1 MTDTS
6 PIISGEDDEGVVEV
20 AAPLQ
25 GVDHLANGL
34 IHGGEHPQHEH
45 PLLAHLE
52 VFEPGH
58 VLGGHL
64 YTPAIREGF
73 TLSPALGRVRLGTV
87 GRGKR
92 VFWFLLWPSAL
103 L

>member
-6 PIISGEDDEGVVEV
+6 PIISGENDEGVVEV

-25 GVDHLANGL
+25 GVDHLANSL
-34 IHGGEHPQHEH
+34 IHGGEHPQHEQ

-58 VLGGHL
+58 VLVGHL
-64 YTPAIREGF
+64 YSPAVREG
-73 TLSPALGRVRLGTV
+73 LSQAITCIGACKAWKGR
-87 GRGKR
+87 
-92 VFWFLLWPSAL
+92 
-103 L
+103 